1 MGPNGTDYPF
11 DFIHDRVKA
20 ICASERVGYVD
31 LLPSFASAGD
41 PHSLW
46 VSPFD
51 AHPNA
56 QANRMAATEILG
68 VLGPL
73 WRR

>member
-1 MGPNGTDYPF
+1 M
-11 DFIHDRVKA
+11 KA
-20 ICASERVGYVD
+20 ICADEHVGYVD

-41 PHSLW
+41 PHGLW

-56 QANRMAATEILG
+56 MANRRAAREILQQFAAIWHHG
-68 VLGPL
+68 ED
-73 WRR
+73 